1 MRAFRRDAKYSVLR
15 FFVAC
20 CASVLATLSVAAE
33 QVRIDEVSGQVRFRA
48 NESEVW
54 KQAEAGMSIHAPVE
68 FQALAGGS
76 GLLSQSGSEFEL
88 KAGSHITLQSDDA
101 SSGGLVSK
109 IKQWFG
115 TVFYRIERQPDQF
128 SVETPFMVSTVKGT
142 RFVIVSTK
150 TSSIVTLTEGSLEVL
165 DIASGETLM
174 LAPGDVAG
182 IGAEQTGI
190 QSHKQTTSKPAAPVG
205 AGAVGFEPAMEAEQS
220 SFESQLEGITE
231 IASEQAL
238 VASNGE
244 AGGDAGSGGDQGNGG
259 TPDDLGDDGL
269 SGGQGDAASGDNEG
283 SGGPDDDLGDDGL
296 GGDQGDAGSDD
307 DQGGGGADGG
317 LGDDEDVVIGR
328 PPGHGGTP
336 PGHGGTPPG
345 HGGTPPGHGG
355 TPPGHGGTP
364 PGQAFPPG
372 QWLPPGQGYPPDDD
386 DDD

>member
-182 IGAEQTGI
+182 IGAEQAGI
-190 QSHKQTTSKPAAPVG
+190 QSHKQTTLKSASPAGSG
-205 AGAVGFEPAMEAEQS
+205 ASGFQPAMEGEQS
-220 SFESQLEGITE
+220 SFESQLEGMAE
-231 IASEQAL
+231 IASEQEILAP
-238 VASNGE
+238 
-244 AGGDAGSGGDQGNGG
+244 GDGDGDGDGHGDHGKGHGHGHNDHGNGH
-259 TPDDLGDDGL
+259 
-269 SGGQGDAASGDNEG
+269 
-283 SGGPDDDLGDDGL
+283 
-296 GGDQGDAGSDD
+296 
-307 DQGGGGADGG
+307 
-317 LGDDEDVVIGR
+317 
-328 PPGHGGTP
+328 GHGH
-336 PGHGGTPPG
+336 GHGHDDHGNG
-345 HGGTPPGHGG
+345 HGHGH
-355 TPPGHGGTP
+355 
-364 PGQAFPPG
+364 
-372 QWLPPGQGYPPDDD
+372 DDD
-386 DDD
+386 DD